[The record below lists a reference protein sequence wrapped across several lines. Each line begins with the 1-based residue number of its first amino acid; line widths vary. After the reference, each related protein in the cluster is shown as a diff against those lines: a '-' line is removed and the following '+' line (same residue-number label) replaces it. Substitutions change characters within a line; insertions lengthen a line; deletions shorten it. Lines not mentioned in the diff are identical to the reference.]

1 MLDRLFTAFDE
12 LDDRHEVEKI
22 KTIGDCYMVAA
33 GVPRPR
39 PDHAHALGGRLALEM
54 KECARTCLPESDLRL
69 RIGISVGRAPPAAVT
84 GRPRRSARRPAPLDV
99 QDESCQARTRR
110 LCWLTVPEK
119 TLSYASPTVRPAT
132 MRDVAALA
140 GVGLKT
146 VSRVVNGESNV
157 SQETRA
163 RVEAAIER
171 LDYRQD
177 INASLLRRLGRK
189 TATIGLVLED
199 VSNPFSSALHRAI
212 EDRAR
217 ERGVLLFTGSCDE
230 DPDRERELI
239 GTFRAR
245 RVDGIVVVPASSDHR
260 YLLPEQ
266 RARTPLVFVDRR
278 ARFVNADSVT
288 SDNIGGAERAVAH
301 LADAGHRRIGFL
313 GDALEIETAA
323 ERLRGYDLA
332 VAALELDSDPALVR
346 TGLRSV
352 DAAAQAGKELLR
364 SANPPTALFTA
375 QNLVTI
381 GALHALRV
389 LGLEHTTALVG
400 FDDVELAD
408 LLEPAVTVVAQD
420 PAALGRAAADL
431 LFRRLDGEDSPPQ
444 HVVIDVELIVRG
456 SGEIPAAA

>member
-1 MLDRLFTAFDE
+1 M
-12 LDDRHEVEKI
+12 
-22 KTIGDCYMVAA
+22 
-33 GVPRPR
+33 
-39 PDHAHALGGRLALEM
+39 
-54 KECARTCLPESDLRL
+54 
-69 RIGISVGRAPPAAVT
+69 PP
-84 GRPRRSARRPAPLDV
+84 
-99 QDESCQARTRR
+99 
-110 LCWLTVPEK
+110 
-119 TLSYASPTVRPAT
+119 VRQAT

-157 SQETRA
+157 SAETRA
-163 RVEAAIER
+163 RVEAAIDR
-171 LDYRQD
+171 LDYRRD

-230 DPDRERELI
+230 DSDRERELI

-266 RARTPLVFVDRR
+266 RARTPLVFVDRPP
-278 ARFVNADSVT
+278 RFINADSVI
-288 SDNIGGAERAVAH
+288 SDNVGGAERAVLH
-301 LADAGHRRIGFL
+301 LGASGHRRIAFL
-313 GDALEIETAA
+313 GDALEIQTAA
-323 ERLRGYDLA
+323 DRLRGYNLGL
-332 VAALELDSDPALVR
+332 AALGVSEDSTIVR
-346 TGLRSV
+346 TGLRNV
-352 DAAAQAGKELLR
+352 DAAAGAATELLR
-364 SANPPTALFTA
+364 AASPPTALFTA

-381 GALHALRV
+381 GALHALRE
-389 LGLEHTTALVG
+389 LGLEHETAVVG

-420 PAALGRAAADL
+420 PAAMGRAAADL
-431 LFRRLDGEDSPPQ
+431 LFRRLDGDDSPPD
-444 HVVIDVELIVRG
+444 HVVVDIELIVRG
-456 SGEIPAAA
+456 SGELPPAVRRTV

>member
-1 MLDRLFTAFDE
+1 
-12 LDDRHEVEKI
+12 
-22 KTIGDCYMVAA
+22 
-33 GVPRPR
+33 
-39 PDHAHALGGRLALEM
+39 
-54 KECARTCLPESDLRL
+54 
-69 RIGISVGRAPPAAVT
+69 
-84 GRPRRSARRPAPLDV
+84 
-99 QDESCQARTRR
+99 
-110 LCWLTVPEK
+110 
-119 TLSYASPTVRPAT
+119 

-157 SQETRA
+157 SDATRA
-163 RVEAAIER
+163 RVEAAIDR
-171 LDYRQD
+171 LEYRRD

-217 ERGVLLFTGSCDE
+217 ERGVMLFTGSCDE
-230 DPDRERELI
+230 DSDRERELI

-266 RARTPLVFVDRR
+266 RARTPLVFVDRP
-278 ARFVNADSVT
+278 ARFINADSVM
-288 SDNIGGAERAVAH
+288 SDNVGGAERATAH
-301 LADAGHRRIGFL
+301 LATFGHRRIGFL
-313 GDALEIETAA
+313 GDALEIQTAA
-323 ERLRGYDLA
+323 DRLRGYSQALA
-332 VAALELDSDPALVR
+332 VLGLDYDPAIVR

-352 DAAAQAGKELLR
+352 DAASRAALEL
-364 SANPPTALFTA
+364 APTADSPTAFFTA

-381 GALHALRV
+381 GALRALRE

-400 FDDVELAD
+400 FDDIELAD

-420 PAALGRAAADL
+420 PVAMGRAAADM
-431 LFRRLDGEDSPPQ
+431 LFRRLDGDDSPPEQ
-444 HVVIDVELIVRG
+444 VVIDVELIARG
-456 SGEIPAAA
+456 SGEIPAG

>member
-1 MLDRLFTAFDE
+1 
-12 LDDRHEVEKI
+12 
-22 KTIGDCYMVAA
+22 
-33 GVPRPR
+33 
-39 PDHAHALGGRLALEM
+39 
-54 KECARTCLPESDLRL
+54 
-69 RIGISVGRAPPAAVT
+69 
-84 GRPRRSARRPAPLDV
+84 
-99 QDESCQARTRR
+99 
-110 LCWLTVPEK
+110 
-119 TLSYASPTVRPAT
+119 

-157 SQETRA
+157 SAETRA
-163 RVEAAIER
+163 RVEAAIDR
-171 LDYRQD
+171 LDYRRD

-230 DPDRERELI
+230 DSDRERELI

-245 RVDGIVVVPASSDHR
+245 RVDGIIVVPASGDHR

-266 RARTPLVFVDRR
+266 RARTPLVFVDRPP
-278 ARFVNADSVT
+278 RFINADSVI
-288 SDNIGGAERAVAH
+288 SDNVGGAERAIAH
-301 LADAGHRRIGFL
+301 LAASGHRRVGFL
-313 GDALEIETAA
+313 GDALEIQTAA
-323 ERLRGYDLA
+323 DRLQGYSLGLEA
-332 VAALELDSDPALVR
+332 LGVALDPAIVR

-352 DAAAQAGKELLR
+352 DAAALAATELLR
-364 SANPPTALFTA
+364 AGKPLTALFTA

-381 GALHALRV
+381 GALHALRQ
-389 LGLEHTTALVG
+389 LGLEQETALVG

-420 PAALGRAAADL
+420 PAAMGSAAADM
-431 LFRRLDGEDSPPQ
+431 LFRRLDGDDSPPE
-444 HVVIDVELIVRG
+444 HVVIEVELIVRG
-456 SGEIPAAA
+456 SGEIPLPKTS

>member
-1 MLDRLFTAFDE
+1 
-12 LDDRHEVEKI
+12 
-22 KTIGDCYMVAA
+22 
-33 GVPRPR
+33 
-39 PDHAHALGGRLALEM
+39 
-54 KECARTCLPESDLRL
+54 
-69 RIGISVGRAPPAAVT
+69 
-84 GRPRRSARRPAPLDV
+84 
-99 QDESCQARTRR
+99 
-110 LCWLTVPEK
+110 
-119 TLSYASPTVRPAT
+119 

-157 SQETRA
+157 SAETRA
-163 RVEAAIER
+163 RVEAAIDQ
-171 LDYRQD
+171 LDYRRD

-230 DPDRERELI
+230 DSDRERELI

-245 RVDGIVVVPASSDHR
+245 RVDGIIVVPASGDHR

-266 RARTPLVFVDRR
+266 RARTPLVFVDRPP
-278 ARFVNADSVT
+278 RFINADSVI
-288 SDNIGGAERAVAH
+288 SDNVGGAERAIAH
-301 LADAGHRRIGFL
+301 LAASGHRRVGFL
-313 GDALEIETAA
+313 GDALEIQTAA
-323 ERLRGYDLA
+323 DRLQGYSLGLEA
-332 VAALELDSDPALVR
+332 LGVALDPAIVR

-352 DAAAQAGKELLR
+352 DAAALAATELLR
-364 SANPPTALFTA
+364 AGKPLTALFTA

-381 GALHALRV
+381 GALHALRQ
-389 LGLEHTTALVG
+389 LGLEQETALVG

-420 PAALGRAAADL
+420 PAAMGSAAADM
-431 LFRRLDGEDSPPQ
+431 LFRRLDGDDSPPE
-444 HVVIDVELIVRG
+444 HVVIEVELIVRG
-456 SGEIPAAA
+456 SGEIPLPKTS

>member
-1 MLDRLFTAFDE
+1 
-12 LDDRHEVEKI
+12 
-22 KTIGDCYMVAA
+22 
-33 GVPRPR
+33 
-39 PDHAHALGGRLALEM
+39 
-54 KECARTCLPESDLRL
+54 
-69 RIGISVGRAPPAAVT
+69 
-84 GRPRRSARRPAPLDV
+84 
-99 QDESCQARTRR
+99 
-110 LCWLTVPEK
+110 
-119 TLSYASPTVRPAT
+119 

-157 SQETRA
+157 SAETRA
-163 RVEAAIER
+163 RVEAAIDR
-171 LDYRQD
+171 LDYRRD

-230 DPDRERELI
+230 DSDRERELI

-245 RVDGIVVVPASSDHR
+245 RVDGIIVVPASGDHR

-266 RARTPLVFVDRR
+266 RARTPLVFVDRPP
-278 ARFVNADSVT
+278 RFINADSVI
-288 SDNIGGAERAVAH
+288 SDNVGGAERAIAH
-301 LADAGHRRIGFL
+301 LAASGHRRVGFL
-313 GDALEIETAA
+313 GDALEIQTAA
-323 ERLRGYDLA
+323 DRLQGYSLGLEA
-332 VAALELDSDPALVR
+332 LGVALDPAIVR

-352 DAAAQAGKELLR
+352 DAAALAATELLR
-364 SANPPTALFTA
+364 AGKPLTALFTA

-381 GALHALRV
+381 GALHALRQ
-389 LGLEHTTALVG
+389 LGLEQETALVG

-420 PAALGRAAADL
+420 PAAMGSAAADM
-431 LFRRLDGEDSPPQ
+431 LFRRLDGDDSPPE
-444 HVVIDVELIVRG
+444 HVVIEVELIVRG
-456 SGEIPAAA
+456 SGEIPLPKTP